1 MWTKIKDV
9 DLNILQGLED
19 SDFESVCRV
28 NKYVNKLC
36 GEESFWLNRFLL
48 NRGYNLEE
56 VKNMKGNF
64 SYRELYKYLY
74 IDTNNKEIFFEA
86 AKRDNL
92 HFYKVLNDH
101 GTWTDDD
108 RRLVV
113 KSASEN
119 GSINILTYTYL
130 HNEQDDDHV
139 HLSFLISLFGNEK
152 TTEWLKLMDQLD
164 YDSYLVNLV
173 INRENGIQE
182 IKKYLYHV
190 NKRYHPELYYEL
202 GKSLFKYSLD
212 SRISILDYFVSQK
225 MEGIDRA
232 LEGAYQ
238 VLNKGDKIEKWVK
251 YIKKMM

>member
-36 GEESFWLNRFLL
+36 SEESFWLNRFLL
-48 NRGYNLEE
+48 KKDYGLEE
-56 VKNMKGNF
+56 IRNMKGDF

-74 IDTNNKEIFFEA
+74 IDTTNTERFLEI

-92 HFYKVLNDH
+92 HLYKIFLIS

-108 RRLVV
+108 RRMAI
-113 KSASEN
+113 KFASEN
-119 GSINILTYTYL
+119 GSLNILTYTYL
-130 HNEQDDDHV
+130 HNNGDDDHA
-139 HLSFLISLFGNEK
+139 HLSFLVSLFGNEK

-164 YDSYLVNLV
+164 YDAYLVNLV
-173 INRENGIQE
+173 ENRENVLQE

-190 NKRYHPELYYEL
+190 NKKYHPELYYEL
-202 GKSLFKYSLD
+202 GKSLSKYSLD
-212 SRISILDYFVSQK
+212 SRLAILDYFVSRK

-232 LEGAYQ
+232 SEGAYK
-238 VLNKGDKIEKWVK
+238 VLKKGDKLEKWVK
-251 YIKKMM
+251 YVKK